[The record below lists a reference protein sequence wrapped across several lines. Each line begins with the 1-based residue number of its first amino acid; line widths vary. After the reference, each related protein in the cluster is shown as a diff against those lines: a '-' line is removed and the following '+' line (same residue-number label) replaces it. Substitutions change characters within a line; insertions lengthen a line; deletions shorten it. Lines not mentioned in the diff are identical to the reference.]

1 MAAHACRNHC
11 TAPLG
16 ADQKSMAGMAM
27 ASSAPRIA
35 SNVMLNSVW
44 MYLRAIAST
53 RISGRMRWSRKGC
66 KVLEAKVGKEGTG

>member
-1 MAAHACRNHC
+1 
-11 TAPLG
+11 
-16 ADQKSMAGMAM
+16 M

-66 KVLEAKVGKEGTG
+66 KVLEAKVGGEGMG